1 MKKLILTLLSLVFIL
16 SYVNLSFVEANM
28 DISNI
33 EIEVNEYVENIKKIV
48 TLEPIYDMV
57 PVEYHEK
64 IDEVVDKVSKDEKI
78 NDIIETQSQNTMN
91 DLINGTNSFNQQAI
105 TNQMMDVFEDYAAE
119 VEAATGHVVPTE
131 YIRTEFEK
139 RIVGYD
145 LSTQY
150 EKVLSK
156 VDSKLSP
163 KHKELLGYI
172 NYFTSNVKLFK
183 TIVLIGLGVSLG
195 LLGIFSLKSFL
206 SLSILGLILLGVNQ
220 YGYKL
225 VIPKVLAKL
234 PVSLESMKLHYEIFT
249 FAYIAMGILF
259 GLGLVGMFINRRE
272 MDENNS
278 FS

>member
-1 MKKLILTLLSLVFIL
+1 MKKLILTFLSLVFIL
-16 SYVNLSFVEANM
+16 SYVNLSFVEKNM
-28 DISNI
+28 DITNI
-33 EIEVNEYVENIKKIV
+33 EIEGNEYVENIKKIV

-57 PVEYHEK
+57 QVEYHEK
-64 IDEVVDKVSKDEKI
+64 IDAVLDKVSNDEKI

-105 TNQMMDVFEDYAAE
+105 TNQMMDVFEDYADE

-131 YIRTEFEK
+131 MIRTEFEK

-195 LLGIFSLKSFL
+195 LLALISLKSFL
-206 SLSILGLILLGVNQ
+206 PLSILGSILLGINQ

-234 PVSLESMKLHYEIFT
+234 PVSLGSMKLNYQIFT
-249 FAYIAMGILF
+249 FAYGAMGVLF
-259 GLGLVGMFINRRE
+259 VLGIVGLLINRKE
-272 MDENNS
+272 MDENDS